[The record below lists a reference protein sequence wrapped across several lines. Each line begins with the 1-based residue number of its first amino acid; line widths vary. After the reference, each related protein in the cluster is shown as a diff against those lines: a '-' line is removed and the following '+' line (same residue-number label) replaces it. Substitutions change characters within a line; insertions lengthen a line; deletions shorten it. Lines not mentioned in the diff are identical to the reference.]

1 MRKAACCTAHS
12 ALARFT
18 QLFVIILH
26 TGLTEAAQALALP
39 ESRRERQT
47 GLYASSA
54 QAASIPS
61 IISL

>member
-47 GLYASSA
+47 GLYASS
-54 QAASIPS
+54 
-61 IISL
+61 